1 MSCHH
6 HAGLPRRP
14 SAAREVARGDP
25 YHGPVADDANERLD
39 PGRVLTVTD
48 AARAVILEARAAEG
62 DPESLALFVVVTG
75 AENGAYVYEMWFEAP
90 IDAGPRDVPHRYG
103 DLTVVVGGDS
113 VDKVRGATLDA
124 GEQGLVMVNPN
135 TPLAAPNVPAVAEGD
150 VTSPVA
156 RAVIAVLEEQVNPQ
170 IAMHGG
176 RADLV
181 AVDEGVAYLRL
192 SGGCQGCGLAAV
204 TLGQGI
210 TVAIRQAVP
219 EIVDV
224 VDVTSHQEG
233 RNPYFEPAKK

>member
-1 MSCHH
+1 M
-6 HAGLPRRP
+6 
-14 SAAREVARGDP
+14 V
-25 YHGPVADDANERLD
+25 DDASERLR
-39 PGRVLTVTD
+39 PERVLTVTD
-48 AARAVILEARAAEG
+48 AALGVIREARASEA
-62 DPESLALFVVVTG
+62 DPAGLALFVEVTG
-75 AENGAYVYEMWFEAP
+75 VADGAYVYEMWFEAP